1 MSAPAAPATA
11 GEHAAQDGLR
21 MENGEVSG
29 VTSGVTSGAQDGL
42 RNDDQDDDQSDDQ
55 DRAGRAQLQRLFS
68 PRHIAVFG
76 GNAAAEAIR
85 QCRKL
90 GFAGDLWPVHP
101 TRASVE
107 GIACYPNVAALPQAP
122 DASFVAVPREATV
135 DIVGQLA
142 ARGAGGVVCYASGFA
157 EVGGAGVALQQQL
170 VHKAGDMA
178 LLGPNCYGMLNY
190 LDGVALWPDQ
200 HGGQRVER
208 GVALIT
214 QSGNIGLN
222 LTMQRR
228 ALPLAYLITVG
239 NKAGNSVESLVDALL
254 ADPRVSVIGMHIEG
268 LDDVAAFSR
277 VALKALRQGVPL
289 VALKAGSSALGAQ
302 TAMSHTSSL
311 AGPDALYDALFARCG
326 VARVRDP
333 AGLIETCKFLHVH
346 GALGGKRIISA
357 SCSGGEA
364 SLVAD
369 LAQPRGLDMPPIP
382 GPAHARLHAVLGDKV
397 TVANP
402 LDYHTYIWGDL
413 AAQTECFTGLMDCN
427 FDAHLLVLDYPRL
440 DRCSADSWGT
450 TVDAFVAAA
459 HAGDALGS
467 IASSDAVDGLV
478 NGLVGGVSGGSVGG
492 AGGSARSKAAT
503 VVASLPEDLPEDY
516 AQALMAQGIAPM
528 HGLPDCLDAIAHAAQ
543 VGAAARSLAVLKQI
557 PPVQALQAGSPR
569 TLDEATAKRT
579 LAAFGLPV
587 PKGQVVAAAQVADA
601 ADYLGYPVV
610 LKAVSAQLA
619 HKTEAGAVHLNLAN
633 ASQVHAALDKM
644 AHLSDQFLVEQMATN
659 VVAEVIV
666 GVQRDAQFGLSLTV
680 GAGGVLVEL
689 LQDARTLLLPVQ
701 RHEVQAALE
710 SLRVW
715 PLLRGFRGKPAGHVA
730 ALVDAVMVV
739 ADYAQSHADRLL
751 ELDVNPVLVM
761 PYGVLAVDA
770 LIRCIDPVV
779 DPIAEGAPHV

>member
-1 MSAPAAPATA
+1 MSATAAAANAAIEGLTKA
-11 GEHAAQDGLR
+11 AECEAQD
-21 MENGEVSG
+21 S
-29 VTSGVTSGAQDGL
+29 A
-42 RNDDQDDDQSDDQ
+42 
-55 DRAGRAQLQRLFS
+55 ARAQLQRLFS

-101 TRASVE
+101 TRATVE
-107 GIACYPNVAALPQAP
+107 GIACYPDVAALPQAP

-135 DIVGQLA
+135 AIVGQLA
-142 ARGAGGVVCYASGFA
+142 ARGAGGVICYASGFA
-157 EVGGAGVALQQQL
+157 EVGGEGLALQHQL
-170 VHKAGDMA
+170 VHNAGDMA

-200 HGGQRVER
+200 HGGQRVGR

-239 NKAGNSVESLVDALL
+239 NKAGNRMESLVDALL

-277 VALKALRQGVPL
+277 VALKALRQGVPM

-346 GALGGKRIISA
+346 GALQGKRIISA

-369 LAQPRGLDMPPIP
+369 LAQPRGLDMPAIP
-382 GPAHARLHAVLGDKV
+382 SAAQARLHAVLGDKV

-413 AAQTECFTGLMDCN
+413 GAQTECFSGLMDCN

-440 DRCSADSWGT
+440 DRCSTESWGT

-459 HAGDALGS
+459 HAGEALVQSTGK
-467 IASSDAVDGLV
+467 
-478 NGLVGGVSGGSVGG
+478 
-492 AGGSARSKAAT
+492 KAAT

-516 AQALMAQGIAPM
+516 AQSLMARGIAPM

-543 VGAAARSLAVLKQI
+543 VGSAVRAQAVLK
-557 PPVQALQAGSPR
+557 PLSPVQALQAGSPR
-569 TLDEATAKRT
+569 TLDEATAKRA
-579 LAAFGLPV
+579 LAAFGLAV
-587 PKGQVVAAAQVADA
+587 PKGRVVPAAQVAEA
-601 ADYLGYPVV
+601 ADALGYPVV

-633 ASQVHAALDKM
+633 AEQLQAALNKM
-644 AHLSDQFLVEQMATN
+644 AHLSDEFLVEQMAAN

-710 SLRVW
+710 SLRIW
-715 PLLRGFRGKPAGHVA
+715 PLLRGFRGKPAGDVP
-730 ALVDAVMVV
+730 ALVDAVMAV
-739 ADYAQSHADRLL
+739 ADYAQSHAHSLL
-751 ELDVNPVLVM
+751 ELDVNPVLLM
-761 PYGVLAVDA
+761 PDGVLAVDA
-770 LIRCIDPVV
+770 LIRCIE
-779 DPIAEGAPHV
+779 PISEGTSHV